1 MPIAATLQI
10 MSNDPNTPTAEVMIS
25 GTVPPTGQNIVVSD
39 PPIDRSLASPKISDI
54 LIENSGGT
62 SLTLTGA
69 TFSGPDAAA
78 FSVIN
83 VPPSVDPV
91 GSANLQI
98 QIDPSGREGTLSA
111 TLQISS
117 DDPDTPVVEVLVSG
131 VALGEAA
138 GFFPITTASSSTA
151 AGDLWPV
158 DNLIQGPGT
167 GFDAA
172 TPYTKLLDGET
183 GNWVTDAPGGFPSDF
198 IEDAGKPIL
207 IFDLGENVPLGEISL
222 WGYAA
227 TNSNG
232 LSEFSLR
239 FATAAE
245 GPADFGG
252 SIAYNPTFAG
262 IDSGEFPNE
271 DNTSRFSFPF
281 EEGVF
286 ARYVELTC
294 EDNYFIAPGTGAGG
308 EIPGGDRVGLGEVA
322 FSTLPAPSGILFQI
336 LSIDVAEGEVT
347 LVFTSRPGLSYGIF
361 RSGDLGV
368 GKFWEELDDSYQS
381 QGDVTTFVDDNV
393 PAGATRLFYQVRPG
407 EG

>member
-1 MPIAATLQI
+1 M
-10 MSNDPNTPTAEVMIS
+10 
-25 GTVPPTGQNIVVSD
+25 
-39 PPIDRSLASPKISDI
+39 
-54 LIENSGGT
+54 
-62 SLTLTGA
+62 
-69 TFSGPDAAA
+69 
-78 FSVIN
+78 IN
-83 VPPSVDPV
+83 VPASVDPI
-91 GSANLQI
+91 GSANIQI
-98 QIDPSGREGTLSA
+98 QIDPSGREGNLSA

-117 DDPDTPVVEVLVSG
+117 DDPDTPVVEVTVRG
-131 VALGEAA
+131 VALGDAA
-138 GFFPITTASSSTA
+138 EFFPITTASSSTA
-151 AGDLWPV
+151 AGDLWTV
-158 DNLIQGPGT
+158 DNLIQGSGI

-172 TPYTKLLDGET
+172 SPYTKLLDGET
-183 GNWVTDAPGGFPSDF
+183 GNWVTDAPGGFPSDY
-198 IEDAGKPIL
+198 IEDTGKPIL
-207 IFDLGENVPLGEISL
+207 VFDLGENVALGEISL

-245 GPADFGG
+245 GSGDFGA
-252 SIAYNPTFAG
+252 SIAYNPIFAG

-294 EDNYFIAPGTGAGG
+294 EDNHFIAPGTGAGG

-322 FSTLPAPSGILFQI
+322 FSTLSAPSGIPFQI
-336 LSIDVAEGEVT
+336 LSIDVADGEVT

-361 RSGDLGV
+361 RSSDLGI
-368 GKFWEELDDSYQS
+368 GRFWEELDDSYQS
-381 QGDVTTFVDDNV
+381 QGDVSTFVDDRL